1 MPGGLRTLALVAS
14 LLLLGVQAQPAP
26 NPLELEVL
34 RRTNQVRLERGLSPL
49 QWDLRAYQAAQAHAQ
64 DMLKRGYF
72 AHQNP
77 EGLGAAE
84 RMRRAG
90 VVEVGVGEN
99 LARFEG
105 YADGEI
111 PRRALEGWMGSPGHR
126 ANLLRPEFTHLGVGL
141 VRQGQQVVVVQ
152 NFLARPFDP
161 QVRLLPAQAER
172 RVLWLQADA
181 PGRLGVFVDN
191 QLYAQAEPPLRLRLE
206 LPPQGELRYA
216 LFDGQSWWPVRH
228 GEQGV
233 RLEAA
238 LERTPAPGWRVRLR
252 LPVGQYALAVG
263 ETPRLW
269 RRVAGPADL
278 ELVLPASLEA
288 LWLGLWQEKRV
299 QYSHRIPLP

>member
-1 MPGGLRTLALVAS
+1 MEGGLRTLALVAS

-49 QWDLRAYQAAQAHAQ
+49 QWDPRAHQAALAHAQ

-105 YADGEI
+105 YADEEI
-111 PRRALEGWMGSPGHR
+111 PRLALEGWLRSPGHR

-141 VRQGQQVVVVQ
+141 VRQGRQVVVVQ

-161 QVRLLPAQAER
+161 QVRLAPAQAER
-172 RVLWLQADA
+172 RVLVLQAEA
-181 PGRLGVFVDN
+181 PGRLGIFVGD

-206 LPPQGELRYA
+206 LPPQGEVSYA
-216 LFDGQSWWPVRH
+216 IFDGQSWWRVRH
-228 GEQGV
+228 GERGV

-238 LERTPAPGWRVRLR
+238 LERTPAPGWQVWLR
-252 LPVGQYALAVG
+252 LPAGQYALAVG

-269 RRVAGPADL
+269 RRVAGPAGL
-278 ELVLPASLEA
+278 ELVLPAGLEA